1 MANAHLLCLI
11 CNGINSISNL
21 EVENKQFRLH
31 YGIYPLS
38 NFRLLLS
45 LLFGSQP
52 AYFAENIIVGVVQSN
67 VLP

>member
-31 YGIYPLS
+31 YGI
-38 NFRLLLS
+38 FRLLLS
-45 LLFGSQP
+45 LLYGSQP